1 LLSGKASSDEGL
13 LYQADVQDPCR
24 KLQMG
29 SKFSL
34 AWTTEVS
41 MKTDYLKGSVST
53 SLGVIS
59 VDWIPTPLELPKEVT
74 AGGSIDSVG
83 AHGPLSLTTPCTCRF
98 MGPPCYIENAPFE
111 TMVDGLS
118 SSPRVAVPFDVTYRI
133 KNKTSIDQKLKVF
146 LNNSAAESEDSDGF
160 LVSGLVN
167 GEVSLGPLE
176 SHTLSYTMLATR
188 TGAIPMP
195 KFCIS
200 SDRYNTRIVGDSASS
215 RRAVFVLP

>member
-1 LLSGKASSDEGL
+1 M
-13 LYQADVQDPCR
+13 YQADEQDPCR

-41 MKTDYLKGSVST
+41 MKSDYLKGSVST
-53 SLGVIS
+53 SLGVVS
-59 VDWIPTPLELPKEVT
+59 VDWIPTPLDLPKEVM
-74 AGGSIDSVG
+74 AGGSIDSVD
-83 AHGPLSLTTPCTCRF
+83 AHGPLSLTTPCTLRF

-111 TMVDGLS
+111 TMVEGLL

-146 LNNSAAESEDSDGF
+146 LNNSAPESKDSDGF
-160 LVSGLVN
+160 LVSGLVD
-167 GEVSLGPLE
+167 GDVSLGPLE
-176 SHTLSYTMLATR
+176 SHALSYTILATR
-188 TGAIPMP
+188 TGTIPMP

-200 SDRYNTRIVGDSASS
+200 SDRYNTWIVDDSTST
-215 RRAVFVLP
+215 RRSVFVLP

>member
-1 LLSGKASSDEGL
+1 
-13 LYQADVQDPCR
+13 LYQADEQDPCR

-41 MKTDYLKGSVST
+41 MKSDYLKGSVST
-53 SLGVIS
+53 SLGVVS

-74 AGGSIDSVG
+74 TGGSIDSAVD

-111 TMVDGLS
+111 TMVEGLP

-146 LNNSAAESEDSDGF
+146 LNNSAPASQESDGF
-160 LVSGLVN
+160 LVSGLVD

-176 SHTLSYTMLATR
+176 SHTLSYTILATR
-188 TGAIPMP
+188 TGTIPMP

-200 SDRYNTRIVGDSASS
+200 SDRYNTWIVDDSASS

>member
-1 LLSGKASSDEGL
+1 
-13 LYQADVQDPCR
+13 
-24 KLQMG
+24 
-29 SKFSL
+29 
-34 AWTTEVS
+34 
-41 MKTDYLKGSVST
+41 MKNDYLKGSVST
-53 SLGVIS
+53 SLGVVS

-74 AGGSIDSVG
+74 AGGSIDSVD

-111 TMVDGLS
+111 TIVEGLP

-146 LNNSAAESEDSDGF
+146 LKNSAPESQDSDGF

-176 SHTLSYTMLATR
+176 SHTLSYIILATR
-188 TGAIPMP
+188 TGTIPMP
-195 KFCIS
+195 NLCIS
-200 SDRYNTRIVGDSASS
+200 SDRYNTWIVDDSTS
-215 RRAVFVLP
+215 RRRSVFVLP